1 MKTLYS
7 LALLV
12 CLLFVFQQNQAQSKY
27 GNATMDELNMQVY
40 PKDTTA
46 AAVVLLKKGDARF
59 IVSQLYGFQFEYT
72 LQVKIKIL
80 KTEGLEW
87 CNESIGYT
95 EFDSS
100 NKEQVNG
107 LSGTTYNL
115 ENGKIVKTKLS
126 KEYIT
131 DEDVDDTYKVKKFS
145 MPAAKVGSVIE
156 YKYTIVSDLFYELRE
171 FRFQESIPVAYSCY
185 EAKIPEY
192 YKYNVNYQ
200 GYVPLKTVREPENET
215 FHYNGNL
222 IPCNAEKIKSEGLDV
237 PAMKDE
243 AYLWTINDYISKVS
257 FELRSFYIP
266 GSTLQNYSSSWTNID
281 KNLLASRSFGGNA
294 KKADMFKEE
303 IQKGDITLARAQEI
317 QNMIKYR
324 VKWNERSD
332 LYPRN
337 LKEALKT
344 GLGNNAD
351 VNFLLINALKAGGY
365 DAFPVALSTRGN
377 GRLPFAQPSITAF
390 NYVITG
396 IKIDTVM
403 YFTDAAAKYG
413 DWNLLPEKC
422 MVPQAHI
429 LKENACDWVDLTT
442 ISKGMVMK
450 SGKFELSGNEYIGRI
465 SDTRKDNSAYD
476 FKNYYYRHKDKEA
489 FLETLSKNTSCEID
503 SFNAMNLDNTAEAVK
518 IEYIQK
524 TNVDTGEEFIYINP
538 MIDKQFTENPFRT
551 ETRTFPINFD
561 YLTTYMQVIEIKI
574 PEGYV
579 VDEMPK
585 PARMVMNDND
595 IVLTYRIGVDGNV
608 IKVNYVYQLKKII
621 FPATDYDGIRDFFAK
636 LVAKNSE
643 QIVLKKASAVGA
655 VKE

>member
-7 LALLV
+7 LALIL
-12 CLLFVFQQNQAQSKY
+12 CSLFIFQQNYAQSKY
-27 GNATMDELNMQVY
+27 GNATMDELTMQVY
-40 PKDTTA
+40 PQDTTA

-59 IVSQLYGFQFEYT
+59 IVSELYGFQFEYT

-80 KTEGLEW
+80 KTEGLDW
-87 CNESIGYT
+87 CNQSIGYQ
-95 EFDSS
+95 EVSNSS
-100 NKEQVNG
+100 KEQING

-131 DEDVDDTYKVKKFS
+131 EEDIDNKYKVRKFS

-156 YKYTIVSDLFYELRE
+156 YKYTIVSDFYYELRE

-185 EAKIPEY
+185 ESKIPEY
-192 YKYNVNYQ
+192 FKYNVNFQ

-215 FHYNGNL
+215 FHFNGNL
-222 IPCNAEKIKSEGLDV
+222 IPCNAEKIKAEGFDL

-243 AYLWTINDYISKVS
+243 AFLWTINDYISKVS

-266 GSTLQNYSSSWTNID
+266 GSTLQNYSSSWANID
-281 KNLLASRSFGGNA
+281 KDLLSSSVFGGNQ

-303 IQKGDITLARAQEI
+303 IQKGDITLGRAQEI

-324 VKWNERSD
+324 VKWNERTAI
-332 LYPRN
+332 YPRN
-337 LKEALKT
+337 MKEALKT

-351 VNFLLINALKAGGY
+351 INFLLINALKSGGY
-365 DAFPVALSTRGN
+365 DAFPVLLSTRTN
-377 GRLPFAQPSITAF
+377 GRLPLVNPSITALD
-390 NYVITG
+390 YVITG

-422 MVPQAHI
+422 MVSQARI
-429 LKENACDWVDLTT
+429 VSPDNCQWVNLTQT
-442 ISKGMVMK
+442 SRGLIMK
-450 SGKFELSGNEYIGRI
+450 TGKFEFVGNEYIGRI
-465 SDTRKDNSAYD
+465 TDTRKDNEAYD
-476 FKNYYYRHKDKEA
+476 FKNYYYGHKDKDA
-489 FLETLSKNTSCEID
+489 FIETLSKRTSCEID
-503 SFNAMNLDNTAEAVK
+503 SFNTQNLDNTAESLK

-538 MIDKQFTENPFRT
+538 MIDKHFSENPFRS
-551 ETRTFPINFD
+551 ETRAYPINFD

-595 IVLTYRIGVDGNV
+595 IVLTYRIAVDESM
-608 IKVNYVYQLKKII
+608 IRLNYVYQLKKII
-621 FPATDYDGIRDFFAK
+621 FPTTDYDGIRDFFAK
-636 LVAKNSE
+636 LIAKNSE
-643 QIVLKKASAVGA
+643 QIVLKKVSAE
-655 VKE
+655 KE